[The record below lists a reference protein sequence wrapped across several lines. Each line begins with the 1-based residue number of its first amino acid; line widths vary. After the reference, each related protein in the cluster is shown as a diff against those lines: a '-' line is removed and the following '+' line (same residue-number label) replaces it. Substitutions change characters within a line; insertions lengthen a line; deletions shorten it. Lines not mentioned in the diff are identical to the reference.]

1 MFYSIIV
8 IDSIFKMSFLSLK
21 HYNLFLFFLYHLDL
35 DPMVSDA
42 MQKWKEKSGQKTTSS
57 RYYQK
62 ALDKAMEYREEV
74 ERRKKARGIVH
85 INIFHI

>member
-1 MFYSIIV
+1 M
-8 IDSIFKMSFLSLK
+8 SLK
-21 HYNLFLFFLYHLDL
+21 HYNLFLFFLCHLDL

-85 INIFHI
+85 MNIFHI